1 MDRHPASLP
10 VIGFFPKSSVIGIG
24 AFALRVNGPPGII
37 AGWSSRLTPL
47 FNTQQSAICGQAR
60 DDDDEVD
67 FNDRVECLVLGCG
80 LDDSDDVQNDA
91 DGREREDDSQ
101 TDLLLRTDLEA
112 SEHPE
117 R

>member
-1 MDRHPASLP
+1 MNLP
-10 VIGFFPKSSVIGIG
+10 VIGLRLQSSVVGIR
-24 AFALRVNGPPGII
+24 AMALSVDGPPGIT
-37 AGWSSRLTPL
+37 ARRSSRLAPF

-60 DDDDEVD
+60 DDDNEVD

-80 LDDSDDVQNDA
+80 LNDSDDVQDDA
-91 DGREREDDSQ
+91 DGREGEDESQ
-101 TDLLLRTDLEA
+101 TNFLLRADTEA